1 MLIHVRTGR
10 WEFSLVGQPDTQ
22 NAGPL
27 SEGRGFPRLSINH
40 FFLLTLTV
48 SFSLACIVPE
58 LQDVLRMATDEFV
71 GGRKWQSIAGTVTD
85 AVAGG
90 IKLFGLIVLVRGWA
104 RRQRLTMAPGHW
116 FFLILG
122 PIALYGLLSEPV
134 ATLAYFRWGGV
145 NYVREF
151 NAAHNVINSA
161 MFLMG
166 VIVCT
171 RAFVSVKPR
180 RWQVCMAALWAYLS
194 CIVVLS
200 GSKASQHLW
209 SAPGW
214 YSQHLL
220 AMWGNL
226 QFVFALSFI
235 VAAIIDA
242 AWHVRRDWLH
252 YLAIAT
258 ILLDSVA
265 MAASFGPFLMRWWSS
280 AIARFLS

>member
-1 MLIHVRTGR
+1 M
-10 WEFSLVGQPDTQ
+10 GQPDTQ
-22 NAGPL
+22 NARPL
-27 SEGRGFPRLSINH
+27 GEGTSFPRLSINH

-104 RRQRLTMAPGHW
+104 RRQRFALAPGHW
-116 FFLILG
+116 LFLILG
-122 PIALYGLLSEPV
+122 PIALYGLASEPV
-134 ATLAYFRWGGV
+134 VTLVYFDWGAF
-145 NYVREF
+145 NFVREF
-151 NAAHNVINSA
+151 GAAHNAINAA
-161 MFLMG
+161 MWLMG
-166 VIVCT
+166 VVVCT

-180 RWQVCMAALWAYLS
+180 RWKVCMAALWAFLS

-200 GSKASQHLW
+200 GSKVSQQLW
-209 SAPGW
+209 SGPSW
-214 YSQHLL
+214 YSQHVL

-226 QFVFALSFI
+226 QFVFAASFI

-280 AIARFLS
+280 AVARFQS